1 MNAII
6 DTSSLR
12 ALVRYYLPF
21 EKDSSLKNLIRN
33 KIENNEL
40 TILDSVVSE
49 VKYQAQ
55 GIVLQ
60 ELDFLSSKTL
70 NHVQITSTQDLVPY
84 PKFIRRVD
92 NEFCNKDVVS
102 ARELTPEEYASEKNR
117 FLNSVDAKIILF
129 ADRQTHAPLFV
140 IPGTIVVSEETS
152 LNNDGKVFKKIPVI
166 CNMMGIDHCSLTTLL
181 REHFNVKLSNHCH

>member
-21 EKDSSLKNLIRN
+21 EKDNSLKNLIRE

-40 TILDSVVSE
+40 TILDSVVAE

-60 ELDFLSSKTL
+60 ALDFLSPKTP

-84 PKFIRRVD
+84 PKFINRLD

-117 FLNSVDAKIILF
+117 FLNSVDAKIILY
-129 ADRQTHAPLFV
+129 ADRQTYAPLFN
-140 IPGTIVVSEETS
+140 IPGTVVVSEESS

-166 CNMMGIDHCSLTTLL
+166 CGMMGIEHCSLTMLL
-181 REHFNVKLSNHCH
+181 REHFNVKLSNHCY